1 MQTLLPQKLFTAFF
15 AVMAALV
22 GAYVLKGVLYYIVTY
37 WGHLL
42 GVRMEAD
49 IRRDLFAHM
58 QDLSFSF

>member
-1 MQTLLPQKLFTAFF
+1 MTVKIRKRGITEKTTRASSPA
-15 AVMAALV
+15 
-22 GAYVLKGVLYYIVTY
+22 AYVLKSVFYYTVAF

-49 IRRDLFAHM
+49 IRRDLFSHM